1 MSQPRFDPGLTQQFT
16 GVLRRSINK
25 DGSFNVRRRGGSWR
39 DFHPYLIA
47 LNMTWPHFFLV
58 VLAAYTAVNL
68 VFAFGYFLLG
78 SGALAGADA
87 PTAMG
92 RFWNDFFFSAHTLTT
107 VGYGNI
113 SPASMGANI
122 ITAIEALT
130 GLLGAALGTGVLF
143 GRFSRPS
150 ARLAFSEKML
160 VSNVSGTPA
169 LQFRIANQ
177 RSNVMMDLRATVIL
191 MTVEGKEE
199 NRTRKFQQLNLEREG
214 IYFLPL
220 TWTIVHPIEESSPLY
235 GKSPE
240 ELEKLQAEFL
250 IVVRGFDDTFSQTVH
265 ARYSYRHDEMVW
277 SARFHPAFEI
287 DTEGNIV
294 LNVDRVSAHALAAGN

>member
-25 DGSFNVRRRGGSWR
+25 DGSFNVRRRGGNWR

-58 VLAAYTAVNL
+58 VLAVYISVNL
-68 VFAFGYFLLG
+68 LFAFGYFLLG
-78 SGALAGADA
+78 PGALAGADA
-87 PTAMG
+87 ATAMG

-122 ITAIEALT
+122 VTAIEALT

-150 ARLAFSEKML
+150 AKLAFSEKML
-160 VSNVSGTPA
+160 VTNLRGTPT

-177 RSNVMMDLRATVIL
+177 RTNVLMDLDATLIL
-191 MTVEGKEE
+191 MTVDGPAEAK
-199 NRTRKFQQLNLEREG
+199 TRNFQQLNLERPN

-220 TWTIVHPIEESSPLY
+220 TWTIVHPIDESSPLF
-235 GKSPE
+235 GKSQE
-240 ELEKLQAEFL
+240 ELDRLQAEFL

-265 ARYSYRHDEMVW
+265 ARYSYRYDELVW

-287 DTEGNIV
+287 DADGNMV